1 MTITF
6 TPLQALLYAGLM
18 CSSDVVAAVSI
29 VSYEQQPKLFSCVF
43 GEGVFNDIVSIIL
56 YNTVKGML
64 TQSFTAASPFII
76 IGEFVMLAVISLGL
90 GMIFGFITSFAF
102 KHLAFLRVNPITET
116 FVMFSF
122 SMVSYFVSEGI
133 VIAGTQMSGIT
144 SLLTCGIVQSHY
156 TYYNLSPQGKTCS
169 MFVVSFMGTVA
180 EAAIYSYVGI
190 ALLNAIPQWWSI
202 GFIGGQFILIVIGRC
217 IAVFLIFFLFRLCTS
232 TRTINVYELV
242 FITYAGMIRGAIAF
256 ALVLTLPYQLQDDAS
271 QCSEKSIPA
280 TDCFT
285 YEVYQMLVNT
295 TLVLVVLTTFIF
307 GTFMGVVQKSLVAPS
322 AQDEAEV
329 TRDNRTKSVAEDNA
343 KMRTVSVYEEM
354 QHPNEEED
362 HDTEVDPGLL
372 DKNGNKVG
380 WTSSWFYN
388 WFSDFDE
395 KTLRPFFIRNFSPEQ
410 IILADEYQDVL
421 RLKFQEEEELHDL
434 AERVDVIKRTQSVSD
449 QLLGVRGRTESRFM
463 SLSAQNMATNR
474 AMSSNDNTVNGF
486 GYSPSNRAKQEAA
499 AKAKANRPYT
509 AVLEEDE
516 GVEDDESV
524 RMSTIPDANTGVQA
538 RNTAFSIQK
547 DDIEDDE

>member
-1 MTITF
+1 
-6 TPLQALLYAGLM
+6 
-18 CSSDVVAAVSI
+18 
-29 VSYEQQPKLFSCVF
+29 
-43 GEGVFNDIVSIIL
+43 
-56 YNTVKGML
+56 
-64 TQSFTAASPFII
+64 
-76 IGEFVMLAVISLGL
+76 
-90 GMIFGFITSFAF
+90 
-102 KHLAFLRVNPITET
+102 
-116 FVMFSF
+116 MFSF

-169 MFVVSFMGTVA
+169 LFVVSFMGTVA

-362 HDTEVDPGLL
+362 HDTEVDPGLI

-524 RMSTIPDANTGVQA
+524 RMSAIPDANTGVQA